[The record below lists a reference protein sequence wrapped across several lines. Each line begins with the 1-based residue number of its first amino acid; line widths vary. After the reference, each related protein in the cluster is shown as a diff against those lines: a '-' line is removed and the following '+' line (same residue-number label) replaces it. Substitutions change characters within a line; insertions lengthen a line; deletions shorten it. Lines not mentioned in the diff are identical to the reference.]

1 MKLIS
6 FEVAGQPSY
15 GVVEGGGIVDVGR
28 EFGARWP
35 SLRHVLAAEGLAEL
49 GRAVQGRSADHA
61 LGDVTFLPPIPD
73 PAKIIC
79 VGMNYEPHRIEM
91 GRDKDPYPTLF
102 SRFTDCLVAHDQPI
116 VRPRV
121 SEKLDYE
128 GEFALVIGRGGRY
141 IRKANAFAHIAGYA
155 CFLDGS
161 LRDYQVHTGQVI
173 AGKNFPRTGGFGPWM
188 VTADEAGDPAALE
201 LTTRLNGEVMQ
212 EGRIDQ
218 LIYPIPEL
226 IAYISQWTELAPGD
240 VISTGTPSGVGLART
255 PPVFMGAGDT
265 IEVEISRIGTLR
277 HSVID
282 E

>member
-6 FEVAGQPSY
+6 FETANGSSY
-15 GVVEGGGIVDVGR
+15 GTVQGSGVIDLGR
-28 EFGARWP
+28 QFGARWP
-35 SLRHVLAAEGLAEL
+35 GLRDALAGDGLPEL
-49 GRAVQGRSADHA
+49 SRTAQGRDPDHA
-61 LGDVTFLPPIPD
+61 LADVTFLPPIPD
-73 PAKIIC
+73 PTKIIC

-102 SRFTDCLVAHDQPI
+102 SRFRDCLVAHGQPI
-116 VRPRV
+116 VRPPV

-141 IRKANAFAHIAGYA
+141 IAEADALDHIAGYA

-161 LRDYQVHTGQVI
+161 LRDYQAHTGQVI
-173 AGKNFPRTGGFGPWM
+173 AGKNFPNTGGFGPWI
-188 VTADEAGDPAALE
+188 VTADEISDPTKLN

-212 EGRIDQ
+212 EGRTDQ

-226 IAYISQWTELAPGD
+226 IAYISQWTPLAPGD

-255 PPVFMGAGDT
+255 PQVFMKAGDT
-265 IEVEISRIGTLR
+265 IEVEIERIGTLR
-277 HSVID
+277 HGIID

>member
-15 GVVEGGGIVDVGR
+15 GVVGGDGIIDLGR
-28 EFGARWP
+28 EFGTRWP
-35 SLRHVLAAEGLAEL
+35 SLRQVLAADGLTEL
-49 GRAVQGRSADHA
+49 GRAARGRSADRA

-102 SRFTDCLVAHDQPI
+102 SRFTDCLVAHGQPI

-121 SEKLDYE
+121 SDKLDYE
-128 GEFALVIGRGGRY
+128 GEFALVIGRGGRH
-141 IRKANAFAHIAGYA
+141 IGKANALDHIAGYA

-173 AGKNFPRTGGFGPWM
+173 AGKNFPRTAGFGPWM
-188 VTADEAGDPAALE
+188 VTVDEAGDPTALE
-201 LTTRLNGEVMQ
+201 LTTRLNGSVMQ

-277 HSVID
+277 HTIID

>member
-15 GVVEGGGIVDVGR
+15 GVVESGGIIDLGR
-28 EFGARWP
+28 ELGTRWP
-35 SLRHVLAAEGLAEL
+35 SLRQVLVADGLAEL
-49 GRAVQGRSADHA
+49 ERAARGRSADHA
-61 LGDVTFLPPIPD
+61 FDDVTFLPPIPN

-79 VGMNYEPHRIEM
+79 VGMNYEPPRIEM
-91 GRDKDPYPTLF
+91 GRDKAPYPTVF
-102 SRFTDCLVAHDQPI
+102 RRFTDCLVAHGQPI

-128 GEFALVIGRGGRY
+128 GEVALVIGRGGRY
-141 IRKANAFAHIAGYA
+141 IGKAKAFEHIAGYA

-173 AGKNFPRTGGFGPWM
+173 AGKNFPRTGGFGPWI

-201 LTTRLNGEVMQ
+201 LTTRLNGSVMQ
-212 EGRIDQ
+212 KGRIDQ

-255 PPVFMGAGDT
+255 PPVFMTAGDT

-277 HSVID
+277 HHIVD

>member
-6 FEVAGQPSY
+6 FESSGQPSY
-15 GVVEGGGIVDVGR
+15 GVVRGDGVFDLGR
-28 EFGARWP
+28 DLGARWP
-35 SLRHVLAAEGLAEL
+35 SLRHVLAADGVEEL
-49 GRAVQGRSADHA
+49 RRMAQDRSPDHA
-61 LGDVTFLPPIPD
+61 LDDVTYLPPIPE
-73 PAKIIC
+73 PTKIIC

-91 GRDKDPYPTLF
+91 GRDKAPYPTLF
-102 SRFTDCLVAHDQPI
+102 SRFTDCLVAHGQPI
-116 VRPRV
+116 VRPPV

-141 IRKANAFAHIAGYA
+141 IAEADAFDHIAGYA

-173 AGKNFPRTGGFGPWM
+173 AGKNFPNTGGFGPWF
-188 VTADEAGDPAALE
+188 VTADEVGDPTKLG

-255 PPVFMGAGDT
+255 PPVFMKAGDT
-265 IEVEISRIGTLR
+265 IEVEIERIGTLR
-277 HSVID
+277 HPIID